1 MVFATAS
8 ATPLKLAVMSIGGMM
23 GKLKDRM
30 RLAFEKARTHLAQIA
45 SVRYTLQTI
54 KDNIVEPC
62 SQHYVKTPKDVKFHD
77 DNLTKE
83 IQELFEPFAS
93 YYDNFKPDYT
103 CGHLFNMAVV
113 LTADSALQVLLDN
126 IFAIFKE
133 KKGWG
138 EDDFKQSIG
147 WKKAKLKNSVYSKIE
162 SLFGAD
168 GLIKKNSIAKQ
179 SDSIMFLEQLRHLVT
194 HCGGVVDKD
203 FYLNCGVNPTTK
215 KSDDTQRKVSLMNLP
230 DSIEEKDIS
239 AFCDY
244 FKLDAQV
251 GIPIEKL
258 IRILKEVLAFT
269 DEIEKICQKEI

>member
-1 MVFATAS
+1 MCE
-8 ATPLKLAVMSIGGMM
+8 
-23 GKLKDRM
+23 LKDRM
-30 RLAFEKARTHLAQIA
+30 RVAFGKARTHLAQIA
-45 SVRYTLQTI
+45 SVRYTLQGI
-54 KDNIVEPC
+54 KDDIVEPR
-62 SQHYVKTPKDVKFHD
+62 SQHYVKTPKDVEFYD
-77 DNLTKE
+77 ENLTKE
-83 IQELFEPFAS
+83 IQKLFEPFAS

-147 WKKAKLKNSVYSKIE
+147 WKKAKLKNSVDLKIE

-168 GLIKKNSIAKQ
+168 GLIKKDSIAKQ
-179 SDSIMFLEQLRHLVT
+179 GDCIKFLEQLRHLVT
-194 HCGGVVDKD
+194 HCGGVVDQD

-215 KSDDTQRKVSLMNLP
+215 KPDDTKRKVSLMNLP
-230 DSIEEKDIS
+230 DSIEEKDIQ

-244 FKLDAQV
+244 FKLDKQV

-258 IRILKEVLAFT
+258 FRILKEALEFIY
-269 DEIEKICQKEI
+269 EIEMICQKEI